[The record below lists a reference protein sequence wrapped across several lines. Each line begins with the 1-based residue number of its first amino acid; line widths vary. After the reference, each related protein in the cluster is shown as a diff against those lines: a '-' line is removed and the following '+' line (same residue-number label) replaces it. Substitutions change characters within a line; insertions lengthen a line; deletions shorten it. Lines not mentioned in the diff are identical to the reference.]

1 MPEIAIALL
10 IGLVVGGVASWV
22 MGGRRITAALEKAA
36 LQAGPKL
43 ATLNERLAQREQEI
57 ESLKG
62 ETYKGELR
70 ISELL
75 SQVMSATGEKEALT
89 ATLASERREWL
100 EKSRLLEEAKK
111 SLLDAFAALSAE
123 ALKKNNESFLHLAR
137 TSLEKYQEG
146 AKADLEKREK
156 NIGEV
161 VRPVREA
168 LDKFDLH
175 VRALESA
182 REGAYKGLEEQV
194 KILSDSQNYLRTET
208 SNLVQALRS
217 PVVRGRWGE
226 FQLKRVVEMA
236 GMLAYCDFVEQASV
250 NTEDGRLRP
259 DLIVKLPG
267 GKTIIVDAKAPISGY
282 LDAFSI
288 SEASERKNKLV
299 DFSKLVRG
307 HIVALSRKSYWDQF
321 DATPE
326 IVVMFLPGEHF
337 LGAALEHDPSLIELG
352 VEQKVLVATPTSL
365 IGLLRAIGF
374 GWRQEAISQNAAEI
388 SALGAELYKRL
399 ADMGSHFTDVGTHLQ
414 KSVGA
419 YNRAVASLE
428 TRVFVTARKF
438 KELET
443 TSGASELKV
452 VSPIESLPR
461 EPRMLENDRGDV

>member
-1 MPEIAIALL
+1 MIEIAIAV
-10 IGLVVGGVASWV
+10 VVGALVGAVVSWMV
-22 MGGRRITAALEKAA
+22 SGQRANSAIEKAS
-36 LQAGPKL
+36 LQAQPGL

-57 ESLKG
+57 DSLKG
-62 ETYKGELR
+62 QSQKGDLRIAELQGELMSVA
-70 ISELL
+70 SERESL
-75 SQVMSATGEKEALT
+75 A
-89 ATLASERREWL
+89 ATLASERKEWL
-100 EKSRLLEEAKK
+100 EKSRLMEEAKK

-123 ALKKNNESFLHLAR
+123 ALNKNNESFLHLAQA
-137 TSLEKYQEG
+137 SLEKYQEG

-156 NIGEV
+156 NITDV
-161 VRPVREA
+161 VKPVKEA

-175 VRALESA
+175 VRALEIA
-182 REGAYKGLEEQV
+182 REGAYKGLAEQV
-194 KILSDSQNYLRTET
+194 KILSDTQNYLRTET

-236 GMLAYCDFVEQASV
+236 GMLAYCDFVEQPSV

-282 LDAFSI
+282 LDAF
-288 SEASERKNKLV
+288 AVTDPTERTEKLV
-299 DFSKLVRG
+299 DFSRLVRG
-307 HIVALSRKSYWDQF
+307 HISALSRKSYWDQF

-374 GWRQEAISQNAAEI
+374 GWRQEAISQNATEI

-399 ADMGSHFTDVGTHLQ
+399 ADMGSHFADVGTNLQ
-414 KSVGA
+414 RSVGA
-419 YNRAVASLE
+419 YNKAVASLE
-428 TRVFVTARKF
+428 SRVFVTARKF

-443 TSGASELKV
+443 TSGANELKV
-452 VSPIESLPR
+452 LGPVELLPR
-461 EPRMLENDRGDV
+461 EHRALGTDKGNL